1 MLKAKFTHIYYLAV
15 QNRICMLRKC
25 IFTLAVLASTSIVFT
40 GCSRNG
46 TSSKN
51 SSSATGWKI
60 GEEGGFDYKGKDY
73 KDQIQGPNLILIHG
87 GTFTKGRVQD
97 DVMKDWNNA
106 PARMQVRSFYMDET
120 EVTNK
125 MYIEY
130 LDWLQRVF
138 TDKNGYNPIY
148 NSALPDTL
156 VWRNQLGYYDDM
168 VNNYLR
174 HPAFRTHPVVGVS
187 WQQANNFAKWRTN
200 RVNELILE
208 QKGWI
213 AKGARISDDI
223 KGVTN
228 FDTETYLKRPDKVY
242 NGEYS
247 KKNVSDV
254 EDDTED
260 QIQSFVGNKAIIR
273 ERGEGDVDSI
283 RVTNASVEYGI
294 VLPEYRLPTEAEW
307 EYAALGLAGIRE
319 YNSYQGKK
327 KYPWS
332 GDTSRVTQSRNA
344 GDQLA
349 NFKQGRGDYS
359 GVAGWSNDDAEITAD
374 VYQYPPNDFGLYGMA
389 GNVSEWVAD
398 VFRPLTNNEVSDMN
412 YFRGNIFQTYLNEDG
427 STDNPKASI
436 NDSVSFYEDNPND
449 RKTYNQLPGSM
460 KKRTIDPENYGD
472 DGNLIKT
479 NGLAADNLAYA
490 DGDELY
496 VRDNSKSSDGELNN
510 PMYADAFMELR
521 ADQQNR
527 LTLVSNSTR
536 VIKGASWKDRAYW
549 LDPAQRRY
557 MPEFLAADYIGFR
570 CAMSYLGSTSDDRK
584 PRGLPKN

>member
-1 MLKAKFTHIYYLAV
+1 
-15 QNRICMLRKC
+15 MLRKC
-25 IFTLAVLASTSIVFT
+25 IFTLAVLSSISIVFT

-46 TSSKN
+46 SVKSGQ
-51 SSSATGWKI
+51 SSATGWKI
-60 GEEGGFDYKGKDY
+60 GENGGFDYKGKDY

-87 GTFTKGRVQD
+87 GTYTKGRVQD

-120 EVTNK
+120 EVTNL

-130 LDWLQRVF
+130 LDWLKRVF
-138 TDKNGYNPIY
+138 VDQPEIY
-148 NSALPDTL
+148 FSALPDTL

-187 WQQANNFAKWRTN
+187 WQQASNFAKWRTN
-200 RVNELILE
+200 RVNELVLE
-208 QKGWI
+208 EKGWI
-213 AKGARISDDI
+213 TKGARTSDDI
-223 KGVTN
+223 KGINN
-228 FDTETYLKRPDKVY
+228 FDTETYLKRPDLVY
-242 NGEYS
+242 GGNYTAD
-247 KKNVSDV
+247 NVRAA
-254 EDDTED
+254 ENDTED
-260 QIQSFVGNKAIIR
+260 QTQSFVGRRAQITV
-273 ERGEGDVDSI
+273 RGEGTEEDDVK
-283 RVTNASVEYGI
+283 VTNASVEYGI
-294 VLPEYRLPTEAEW
+294 VLPEYRLPTETEW

-374 VYQYPPNDFGLYGMA
+374 VRQYPPNDFGLYGMA

-412 YFRGNIFQTYLNEDG
+412 YFRGNLFQTYITEDG
-427 STDNPKASI
+427 KASVN
-436 NDSVSFYEDNPND
+436 NDVVNYDDAPNG
-449 RKTYNQLPGSM
+449 RTVYSQLPGSIQ
-460 KKRTIDPENYGD
+460 KENIVPND
-472 DGNLIKT
+472 FDSEFTSEELLNS
-479 NGLAADNLAYA
+479 NGLVANNLAYA
-490 DGDELY
+490 DGDKLFQ
-496 VRDNSKSSDGELNN
+496 RDDEE
-510 PMYADAFMELR
+510 MYTDAFDETR
-521 ADQQNR
+521 KREEKR
-527 LTLVSNSTR
+527 LTLVSNTTR

-549 LDPAQRRY
+549 LDPAQRRH

-570 CAMSYLGSTSDDRK
+570 CAMSYLGSTSSDRK
-584 PRGLPKN
+584 PKGIPKN

>member
-1 MLKAKFTHIYYLAV
+1 
-15 QNRICMLRKC
+15 MLRKC
-25 IFTLAVLASTSIVFT
+25 IFTLAVLSSISIVFT

-46 TSSKN
+46 SVKSGE
-51 SSSATGWKI
+51 SSATGWKI
-60 GEEGGFDYKGKDY
+60 GENGGFDYKGKDY

-106 PARMQVRSFYMDET
+106 PTRMQVRSFYMDET
-120 EVTNK
+120 EVTNL

-130 LDWLQRVF
+130 LDWLKRVF
-138 TDKNGYNPIY
+138 IDQPEIY
-148 NSALPDTL
+148 FSALPDTL

-208 QKGWI
+208 EKGWI
-213 AKGARISDDI
+213 AKGARTSEAI
-223 KGVTN
+223 KGRVN
-228 FDTETYLKRPDKVY
+228 FDTETYLKRPDLVY
-242 NGEYS
+242 GENYTAD
-247 KKNVSDV
+247 NVRAA
-254 EDDTED
+254 ENDTED
-260 QIQSFVGNKAIIR
+260 QTQSFVGRRAQITV
-273 ERGEGDVDSI
+273 RGEGTEEDDVK
-283 RVTNASVEYGI
+283 VTNASVEYGI
-294 VLPEYRLPTEAEW
+294 VLPEYRLPTESEW

-398 VFRPLTNNEVSDMN
+398 VYRPLTNNEVSDMN
-412 YFRGNIFQTYLNEDG
+412 YFRGNLFQTYITEDG
-427 STDNPKASI
+427 KASVNNDVI
-436 NDSVSFYEDNPND
+436 NYDDNPNG
-449 RKTYNQLPGSM
+449 RSVYSQLPGSIQ
-460 KKRTIDPENYGD
+460 KQNIVPNDYDSEFTNEQLLN
-472 DGNLIKT
+472 T

-490 DGDELY
+490 DGDKLFQREKG
-496 VRDNSKSSDGELNN
+496 NPDGEE
-510 PMYADAFMELR
+510 MYTNAFDETR
-521 ADQQNR
+521 IAEEKR
-527 LTLVSNSTR
+527 LTLVSNTTR

-570 CAMSYLGSTSDDRK
+570 CAMSYLGSTSEDRK
-584 PRGLPKN
+584 PRGIPKN

>member
-1 MLKAKFTHIYYLAV
+1 
-15 QNRICMLRKC
+15 MLRKC
-25 IFTLAVLASTSIVFT
+25 IFTLAVLSSISIVFT

-46 TSSKN
+46 SVKSGQ
-51 SSSATGWKI
+51 SSATGWKI
-60 GEEGGFDYKGKDY
+60 GENGGFDYKGKDY

-87 GTFTKGRVQD
+87 GTYTKGRVQD

-120 EVTNK
+120 EVTNL

-130 LDWLQRVF
+130 LDWLKRVF
-138 TDKNGYNPIY
+138 VDQPDIY
-148 NSALPDTL
+148 FSALPDTL

-174 HPAFRTHPVVGVS
+174 HPAFRRHPVVGVS
-187 WQQANNFAKWRTN
+187 WQQASNFAKWRTN

-208 QKGWI
+208 EKGWI
-213 AKGARISDDI
+213 AKGARTSDDI
-223 KGVTN
+223 QGINN
-228 FDTETYLKRPDKVY
+228 FDTETYLKRPDLVY
-242 NGEYS
+242 GGNYTAD
-247 KKNVSDV
+247 NVRAA
-254 EDDTED
+254 ENDTED
-260 QIQSFVGNKAIIR
+260 QTQSFVGRRAQITV
-273 ERGEGDVDSI
+273 RGEGTEEDDVK
-283 RVTNASVEYGI
+283 VTNASVEYGI
-294 VLPEYRLPTEAEW
+294 VLPEYRLPTETEW

-374 VYQYPPNDFGLYGMA
+374 VRQYPPNDFGLYGMA

-412 YFRGNIFQTYLNEDG
+412 YFRGNLFQTYITEDG
-427 STDNPKASI
+427 KASVN
-436 NDSVSFYEDNPND
+436 NDVVNYDDGPNG
-449 RKTYNQLPGSM
+449 RTVYSQLPGSIQ
-460 KKRTIDPENYGD
+460 KENIVPND
-472 DGNLIKT
+472 FDSEFTSEELLNS
-479 NGLAADNLAYA
+479 NGLVANNLAYA
-490 DGDELY
+490 DGDKLFQ
-496 VRDNSKSSDGELNN
+496 RDDEE
-510 PMYADAFMELR
+510 MYTDAFDETR
-521 ADQQNR
+521 KREEKR
-527 LTLVSNSTR
+527 LTLVSNTTR

-570 CAMSYLGSTSDDRK
+570 CAMSYLGSTSSDRK
-584 PRGLPKN
+584 PKGVPKN

>member
-1 MLKAKFTHIYYLAV
+1 
-15 QNRICMLRKC
+15 MLRKC
-25 IFTLAVLASTSIVFT
+25 IFTLAVLASISIVFT

-46 TSSKN
+46 SVKSGE
-51 SSSATGWKI
+51 SSATGWKI
-60 GEEGGFDYKGKDY
+60 GENGGFDYKGKDY

-106 PARMQVRSFYMDET
+106 PTRMQVRSFYMDET
-120 EVTNK
+120 EVTNL

-130 LDWLQRVF
+130 LDWLKRVF
-138 TDKNGYNPIY
+138 IDQPEIY
-148 NSALPDTL
+148 FSALPDTL

-208 QKGWI
+208 EKGWI
-213 AKGARISDDI
+213 AKGARTSEAI
-223 KGVTN
+223 KGRVN
-228 FDTETYLKRPDKVY
+228 FDTETYLKRPDLVY
-242 NGEYS
+242 GENYTAD
-247 KKNVSDV
+247 NVRAA
-254 EDDTED
+254 ENDTED
-260 QIQSFVGNKAIIR
+260 QTQSFVGRRAQITV
-273 ERGEGDVDSI
+273 RGEGTEEDDVK
-283 RVTNASVEYGI
+283 VTNASVEYGI
-294 VLPEYRLPTEAEW
+294 VLPEYRLPTESEW

-398 VFRPLTNNEVSDMN
+398 VYRPLTNNEVSDMN
-412 YFRGNIFQTYLNEDG
+412 YFRGNLFQTYITEDG
-427 STDNPKASI
+427 KASVNNDVI
-436 NDSVSFYEDNPND
+436 NYDENPNG
-449 RKTYNQLPGSM
+449 RSVYSQLPGSIQ
-460 KKRTIDPENYGD
+460 KQNIVPNDFDSEFTNEQLLN
-472 DGNLIKT
+472 T

-490 DGDELY
+490 DGDKLFQREKG
-496 VRDNSKSSDGELNN
+496 NPDGEE
-510 PMYADAFMELR
+510 MYTNAFDETR
-521 ADQQNR
+521 IAEEKR
-527 LTLVSNSTR
+527 LTLVSNTTR

-570 CAMSYLGSTSDDRK
+570 CAMSYLGSTSEDRK
-584 PRGLPKN
+584 PRGIPKN

>member
-1 MLKAKFTHIYYLAV
+1 
-15 QNRICMLRKC
+15 MLRKC
-25 IFTLAVLASTSIVFT
+25 IFTLALLASISIVFT

-46 TSSKN
+46 SVKSGE
-51 SSSATGWKI
+51 SSATGWKI
-60 GEEGGFDYKGKDY
+60 GENGGFDYKGKDY

-106 PARMQVRSFYMDET
+106 PTRMQVRSFYMDET
-120 EVTNK
+120 EVTNL

-130 LDWLQRVF
+130 LDWLKRVF
-138 TDKNGYNPIY
+138 IDQPEIY
-148 NSALPDTL
+148 FSALPDTL

-208 QKGWI
+208 EKGWI
-213 AKGARISDDI
+213 AKGARTSEAI
-223 KGVTN
+223 KGRVN
-228 FDTETYLKRPDKVY
+228 FDTETYLKRPDLVY
-242 NGEYS
+242 GENYTAD
-247 KKNVSDV
+247 NVRAA
-254 EDDTED
+254 ENDTED
-260 QIQSFVGNKAIIR
+260 QTQSFVGRRAQITV
-273 ERGEGDVDSI
+273 RGEGTEEDDVK
-283 RVTNASVEYGI
+283 VTNASVEYGI
-294 VLPEYRLPTEAEW
+294 VLPEYRLPTESEW

-398 VFRPLTNNEVSDMN
+398 VYRPLTNNEVSDMN
-412 YFRGNIFQTYLNEDG
+412 YFRGNLFQTYITEDG
-427 STDNPKASI
+427 KASVNNDVI
-436 NDSVSFYEDNPND
+436 NYDDNPNG
-449 RKTYNQLPGSM
+449 RSVYRQLPGSIQ
-460 KKRTIDPENYGD
+460 KQNIVPNDFDSEFTNEQLLN
-472 DGNLIKT
+472 T

-490 DGDELY
+490 DGDKLFQREKG
-496 VRDNSKSSDGELNN
+496 NPDGEE
-510 PMYADAFMELR
+510 MYTNAFDETR
-521 ADQQNR
+521 IAEEKR
-527 LTLVSNSTR
+527 LTLVSNTTR

-570 CAMSYLGSTSDDRK
+570 CAMSYLGSTSEDRK
-584 PRGLPKN
+584 PRGIPKN

>member
-1 MLKAKFTHIYYLAV
+1 MSVLKAKFTHIYYLAV

-25 IFTLAVLASTSIVFT
+25 IFTLAVLSSVSIVFT

-46 TSSKN
+46 SVN
-51 SSSATGWKI
+51 SGQSSATGWKI
-60 GEEGGFDYKGKDY
+60 GENGGFDYKGKDY

-87 GTFTKGRVQD
+87 GTYTKGRVQD

-106 PARMQVRSFYMDET
+106 PTRMQVRSFYMDET
-120 EVTNK
+120 EVTNL

-130 LDWLQRVF
+130 LDWLKRVF
-138 TDKNGYNPIY
+138 VDQPQIY
-148 NSALPDTL
+148 LSALPDTL

-187 WQQANNFAKWRTN
+187 WQQASNFAKWRTN

-208 QKGWI
+208 EKGWI
-213 AKGARISDDI
+213 AKGARTSDDI
-223 KGVTN
+223 RGITN
-228 FDTETYLKRPDKVY
+228 FDTETYLKRPDLVY
-242 NGEYS
+242 SGNYTAD
-247 KKNVSDV
+247 NVRAA
-254 EDDTED
+254 ENDTED
-260 QIQSFVGNKAIIR
+260 QTQSFVGRRAQITV
-273 ERGEGDVDSI
+273 RGEGTEEDDVK
-283 RVTNASVEYGI
+283 VTNASVEYGI
-294 VLPEYRLPTEAEW
+294 VLPEYRLPTESEW

-374 VYQYPPNDFGLYGMA
+374 VRQYPPNDFGLYGMA

-412 YFRGNIFQTYLNEDG
+412 YFRGNLFKTYITEDG
-427 STDNPKASI
+427 KASLN
-436 NDSVSFYEDNPND
+436 NDVVNYDDNPNG
-449 RKTYNQLPGSM
+449 RSVYSQLPGSIQ
-460 KKRTIDPENYGD
+460 KENIVPNDYD
-472 DGNLIKT
+472 SEFTTQELLNS
-479 NGLAADNLAYA
+479 NGLVANNLAYA
-490 DGDELY
+490 DGDKLFQRNDE
-496 VRDNSKSSDGELNN
+496 E
-510 PMYADAFMELR
+510 MYTDAFDETR
-521 ADQQNR
+521 KREEKR
-527 LTLVSNSTR
+527 LTLVSNTTR

-557 MPEFLAADYIGFR
+557 LPEFLAADYIGFR
-570 CAMSYLGSTSDDRK
+570 CAMSYLGSTSKDRK
-584 PRGLPKN
+584 PRGIPKN

>member
-1 MLKAKFTHIYYLAV
+1 
-15 QNRICMLRKC
+15 MLRKC
-25 IFTLAVLASTSIVFT
+25 IFTLAVLASITIVFT

-46 TSSKN
+46 SVKSGE
-51 SSSATGWKI
+51 SSATGWKI
-60 GEEGGFDYKGKDY
+60 GENGGFDYKGKDY

-106 PARMQVRSFYMDET
+106 PTRMQVRSFYMDET
-120 EVTNK
+120 EVTNL

-130 LDWLQRVF
+130 LDWLKRVF
-138 TDKNGYNPIY
+138 IDQPEIY
-148 NSALPDTL
+148 FSALPDTL

-208 QKGWI
+208 EKGWI
-213 AKGARISDDI
+213 AKGARTSEAI
-223 KGVTN
+223 KGRVN
-228 FDTETYLKRPDKVY
+228 FDTETYLKRPDLVY
-242 NGEYS
+242 GENYTAD
-247 KKNVSDV
+247 NVRAA
-254 EDDTED
+254 ENDTED
-260 QIQSFVGNKAIIR
+260 QTQSFVGRRAQITV
-273 ERGEGDVDSI
+273 RGEGTEEDDVK
-283 RVTNASVEYGI
+283 VTNASVEYGI
-294 VLPEYRLPTEAEW
+294 VLPEYRLPTESEW

-398 VFRPLTNNEVSDMN
+398 VYRPLTNNEVSDMN
-412 YFRGNIFQTYLNEDG
+412 YFRGNLFQTYITEDG
-427 STDNPKASI
+427 KASVNNDVI
-436 NDSVSFYEDNPND
+436 NYDDNPNG
-449 RKTYNQLPGSM
+449 RSVYSQLPGSIQ
-460 KKRTIDPENYGD
+460 KQNIVPNDFDSEFTNEQLLN
-472 DGNLIKT
+472 T

-490 DGDELY
+490 DGDKLFQREKG
-496 VRDNSKSSDGELNN
+496 NPDGEE
-510 PMYADAFMELR
+510 MYTNAFDETR
-521 ADQQNR
+521 IAEEKR
-527 LTLVSNSTR
+527 LTLVSNTTR

-570 CAMSYLGSTSDDRK
+570 CAMSYLGSTSEDRK
-584 PRGLPKN
+584 PRGIPKN

>member
-1 MLKAKFTHIYYLAV
+1 MYNSFKQYKLYVMRVKFTHIYYLAV
-15 QNRICMLRKC
+15 QIRICMLRKC
-25 IFTLAVLASTSIVFT
+25 IFTLSVLASISFILT

-46 TSSKN
+46 SVKSGE
-51 SSSATGWKI
+51 SSATGWKI
-60 GEEGGFDYKGKDY
+60 GEKGGFDYKGKDY

-87 GTFTKGRVQD
+87 GTYTKGRVQD

-106 PARMQVRSFYMDET
+106 PTRMQVRSFYMDET
-120 EVTNK
+120 EVTNL

-130 LDWLQRVF
+130 LEWLKRVF
-138 TDKNGYNPIY
+138 VDQPEIY
-148 NSALPDTL
+148 LSALPDTL

-187 WQQANNFAKWRTN
+187 WQQASNFAKWRTN

-208 QKGWI
+208 EKGWI
-213 AKGARISDDI
+213 AKGARTSDDI
-223 KGVTN
+223 QGITN
-228 FDTETYLKRPDKVY
+228 FDTETYLKRPDLVY
-242 NGEYS
+242 GGNYTAE
-247 KKNVSDV
+247 NVKSA
-254 EDDTED
+254 ENDTED
-260 QIQSFVGNKAIIR
+260 QTQSFVGRRAQITI
-273 ERGEGDVDSI
+273 RGEGTEEDDVK
-283 RVTNASVEYGI
+283 VTNASVEYGI
-294 VLPEYRLPTEAEW
+294 VLPEYRLPTESEW

-349 NFKQGRGDYS
+349 NFKQGRGDFS

-398 VFRPLTNNEVSDMN
+398 VYRPLTNNEVSDMN
-412 YFRGNIFQTYLNEDG
+412 YFRGNLFQTYITEDG
-427 STDNPKASI
+427 KASVNNDVI
-436 NDSVSFYEDNPND
+436 NNDNNPNG
-449 RKTYNQLPGSM
+449 RIVYSQLPGSIQ
-460 KKRTIDPENYGD
+460 KEDIVPNDFDSEFTSQELLNS
-472 DGNLIKT
+472 
-479 NGLAADNLAYA
+479 NGLVANNLAYA
-490 DGDELY
+490 DGDKLFQ
-496 VRDNSKSSDGELNN
+496 RDDEE
-510 PMYADAFMELR
+510 MYTDAFDETR
-521 ADQQNR
+521 KREEKR
-527 LTLVSNSTR
+527 LTLVSNTTR

-570 CAMSYLGSTSDDRK
+570 CAMSYLGSTSEDRK
-584 PRGLPKN
+584 PRGIPKN

>member
-1 MLKAKFTHIYYLAV
+1 
-15 QNRICMLRKC
+15 MLRKC
-25 IFTLAVLASTSIVFT
+25 IFTLAVLASITIVFT

-46 TSSKN
+46 SVKSGE
-51 SSSATGWKI
+51 SSATGWKI
-60 GEEGGFDYKGKDY
+60 GENGGFDYKGKDF

-106 PARMQVRSFYMDET
+106 PTRMQVRSFYMDET
-120 EVTNK
+120 EVTNL

-130 LDWLQRVF
+130 LDWLKRVF
-138 TDKNGYNPIY
+138 IDQPEIY
-148 NSALPDTL
+148 FSALPDTL

-208 QKGWI
+208 EKGWI
-213 AKGARISDDI
+213 AKGARTSEAI
-223 KGVTN
+223 KGRVN
-228 FDTETYLKRPDKVY
+228 FDTETYLKRPDLVY
-242 NGEYS
+242 GENYTAD
-247 KKNVSDV
+247 NVRAA
-254 EDDTED
+254 ENDTED
-260 QIQSFVGNKAIIR
+260 QTQSFVGRRAQITV
-273 ERGEGDVDSI
+273 RGEGTEEDDVK
-283 RVTNASVEYGI
+283 VTNASVEYGI
-294 VLPEYRLPTEAEW
+294 VLPEYRLPTESEW

-398 VFRPLTNNEVSDMN
+398 VYRPLTNNEVSDMN
-412 YFRGNIFQTYLNEDG
+412 YFRGNLFQTYITEDG
-427 STDNPKASI
+427 KASVNNDVI
-436 NDSVSFYEDNPND
+436 NYDDNPNG
-449 RKTYNQLPGSM
+449 RSVYSQLPGSIQ
-460 KKRTIDPENYGD
+460 KQNIVPNDFDSEFTNEQLLN
-472 DGNLIKT
+472 T

-490 DGDELY
+490 DGDKLFQREKG
-496 VRDNSKSSDGELNN
+496 NPDGEE
-510 PMYADAFMELR
+510 MYTNAFDETR
-521 ADQQNR
+521 IAEEKR
-527 LTLVSNSTR
+527 LTLVSNTTR

-570 CAMSYLGSTSDDRK
+570 CAMSYLGSTSEDRK
-584 PRGLPKN
+584 PRGIPKN

>member
-1 MLKAKFTHIYYLAV
+1 LKDKFTHIYYLAV

-25 IFTLAVLASTSIVFT
+25 IFTLVVLSASSLVFT
-40 GCSRNG
+40 GCSSNG
-46 TSSKN
+46 SVKSGE
-51 SSSATGWKI
+51 SSATGWKI
-60 GEEGGFDYKGKDY
+60 GENGGFDYKGKDY

-87 GTFTKGRVQD
+87 GTYTKGRVQD

-120 EVTNK
+120 EVTNL

-130 LDWLQRVF
+130 LEWLKRVF
-138 TDKNGYNPIY
+138 EEQPEIY
-148 NSALPDTL
+148 FSALPDTL

-174 HPAFRTHPVVGVS
+174 HPAFRTHPVVGVN

-208 QKGWI
+208 EKGWI
-213 AKGARISDDI
+213 AKGARTSDDI
-223 KGVTN
+223 QGVTN
-228 FDTETYLKRPDKVY
+228 FDTETYLKRPDLVY
-242 NGEYS
+242 GGNYTAE
-247 KKNVSDV
+247 NVKAA
-254 EDDTED
+254 ENDTED
-260 QIQSFVGNKAIIR
+260 QTQSFVGRRAQITV
-273 ERGEGDVDSI
+273 RGEGTEEDDVK
-283 RVTNASVEYGI
+283 VTNASVEYGI
-294 VLPEYRLPTEAEW
+294 VLPEYRLPTESEW

-374 VYQYPPNDFGLYGMA
+374 VRQYPPNDFGLYGMA

-398 VFRPLTNNEVSDMN
+398 VYRPLTNNEVSDMN
-412 YFRGNIFQTYLNEDG
+412 YFRGNLYQTYITEDG
-427 STDNPKASI
+427 KAS
-436 NDSVSFYEDNPND
+436 VSNEASLDPNPNG
-449 RKTYNQLPGSM
+449 RSVYRELPGSI
-460 KKRTIDPENYGD
+460 KKENIVPND
-472 DGNLIKT
+472 FDSEFTNEQLLNS

-490 DGDELY
+490 DGDKLFQREKG
-496 VRDNSKSSDGELNN
+496 NPDGEE
-510 PMYADAFMELR
+510 MYTNAFDETRILEEK
-521 ADQQNR
+521 R
-527 LTLVSNSTR
+527 LTLVSNTTR

-570 CAMSYLGSTSDDRK
+570 CAMSYLGSTSEDRK
-584 PRGLPKN
+584 PRGIPKN

>member
-1 MLKAKFTHIYYLAV
+1 MKAKFTHIYYLAV
-15 QNRICMLRKC
+15 QYRFFMFRNCLFK
-25 IFTLAVLASTSIVFT
+25 LAVLSSISIVFT
-40 GCSRNG
+40 GFSRNG
-46 TSSKN
+46 AVKSGQ
-51 SSSATGWKI
+51 SSATGWKI
-60 GEEGGFDYKGKDY
+60 GENGGFDYKGKDY

-87 GTFTKGRVQD
+87 GTYTKGRVQD

-120 EVTNK
+120 EVTNL

-130 LDWLQRVF
+130 LDWLKRVF
-138 TDKNGYNPIY
+138 VDQPEIY
-148 NSALPDTL
+148 LSALPDTL

-187 WQQANNFAKWRTN
+187 WQQASNFAKWRTN

-208 QKGWI
+208 EKGWI
-213 AKGARISDDI
+213 AKGARTSDDI
-223 KGVTN
+223 QGINN
-228 FDTETYLKRPDKVY
+228 FDTETYLKRPDLVY
-242 NGEYS
+242 GGNYTAD
-247 KKNVSDV
+247 NVRAA
-254 EDDTED
+254 ENDTED
-260 QIQSFVGNKAIIR
+260 QTQSFVGRRAQITV
-273 ERGEGDVDSI
+273 RGEGTEEDDVK
-283 RVTNASVEYGI
+283 VTNASVEYGI
-294 VLPEYRLPTEAEW
+294 VLPEYRLPTESEW

-374 VYQYPPNDFGLYGMA
+374 VRQYPPNDFGLYGMA

-412 YFRGNIFQTYLNEDG
+412 YFRGNLFQTYITEDG
-427 STDNPKASI
+427 QASVN
-436 NDSVSFYEDNPND
+436 NDVVNYDDNPNG
-449 RKTYNQLPGSM
+449 RTVYNQLPGSIQ
-460 KKRTIDPENYGD
+460 KENIVPND
-472 DGNLIKT
+472 FDSEFTSEELLNS
-479 NGLAADNLAYA
+479 NGLVANNLAYA
-490 DGDELY
+490 DGDKLFQ
-496 VRDNSKSSDGELNN
+496 RDDEE
-510 PMYADAFMELR
+510 MYTDAFDETR
-521 ADQQNR
+521 KREEKR
-527 LTLVSNSTR
+527 LTLVSNTTR

-570 CAMSYLGSTSDDRK
+570 CAMSYLGSTSSDRK
-584 PRGLPKN
+584 PKGIPKN

>member
-1 MLKAKFTHIYYLAV
+1 
-15 QNRICMLRKC
+15 MLRKC
-25 IFTLAVLASTSIVFT
+25 IFTLAVLASISIVFT

-46 TSSKN
+46 SVKSGE
-51 SSSATGWKI
+51 SSATGWKI
-60 GEEGGFDYKGKDY
+60 GENGGFDYKGKDY

-106 PARMQVRSFYMDET
+106 PTRMQVRSFYMDET
-120 EVTNK
+120 EVTNL

-130 LDWLQRVF
+130 LDWLKRVF
-138 TDKNGYNPIY
+138 IDQPEIY
-148 NSALPDTL
+148 FSALPDTL

-208 QKGWI
+208 EKGWI
-213 AKGARISDDI
+213 ANGARTSEAI
-223 KGVTN
+223 KGRVN
-228 FDTETYLKRPDKVY
+228 FDTETYLKRPDLVY
-242 NGEYS
+242 GENYTAD
-247 KKNVSDV
+247 NVRAT
-254 EDDTED
+254 ENDTED
-260 QIQSFVGNKAIIR
+260 QTQSFVGRRAQITV
-273 ERGEGDVDSI
+273 RGEGTEEDDVK
-283 RVTNASVEYGI
+283 VTNASVEYGI
-294 VLPEYRLPTEAEW
+294 VLPEYRLPTESEW

-398 VFRPLTNNEVSDMN
+398 VYRPLTNNEVSDMN
-412 YFRGNIFQTYLNEDG
+412 YFRGNLFQTYITEDG
-427 STDNPKASI
+427 KASVNNDVI
-436 NDSVSFYEDNPND
+436 NYDDNPNG
-449 RKTYNQLPGSM
+449 RSVYSQLPGSIQ
-460 KKRTIDPENYGD
+460 KQNIVPNDFDSEFTNEQLLN
-472 DGNLIKT
+472 T

-490 DGDELY
+490 DGDKLFQREKG
-496 VRDNSKSSDGELNN
+496 NPDGEE
-510 PMYADAFMELR
+510 MYTNAFDETR
-521 ADQQNR
+521 IAEEKR
-527 LTLVSNSTR
+527 LTLVSNTTR

-570 CAMSYLGSTSDDRK
+570 CAMSYLGSTSEDRK
-584 PRGLPKN
+584 PRGIPKN

>member
-1 MLKAKFTHIYYLAV
+1 
-15 QNRICMLRKC
+15 MLRKC
-25 IFTLAVLASTSIVFT
+25 IFTLSVLALFSFILT
-40 GCSRNG
+40 GCSRSG
-46 TSSKN
+46 SVKSGE
-51 SSSATGWKI
+51 SSATGWKI
-60 GEEGGFDYKGKDY
+60 GEKGGFDYKGKDY
-73 KDQIQGPNLILIHG
+73 KDQIQGPNLILVHG
-87 GTFTKGRVQD
+87 GTYTKGRVQD

-106 PARMQVRSFYMDET
+106 PTRMQVRSFYMDET
-120 EVTNK
+120 EVTNL

-130 LDWLQRVF
+130 LDWLKRVF
-138 TDKNGYNPIY
+138 VDQPEIY
-148 NSALPDTL
+148 LSALPDTL

-208 QKGWI
+208 EKGWI
-213 AKGARISDDI
+213 AKGARTSDDI
-223 KGVTN
+223 EGITN
-228 FDTETYLKRPDKVY
+228 FDTETYLKRPDLVY
-242 NGEYS
+242 GGNYTAE
-247 KKNVSDV
+247 NVRST
-254 EDDTED
+254 ENDTED
-260 QIQSFVGNKAIIR
+260 QTQSFVGRRAQITI
-273 ERGEGDVDSI
+273 RGEGTEEDDVK
-283 RVTNASVEYGI
+283 VTNASVEYGI
-294 VLPEYRLPTEAEW
+294 VLPEYRLPTESEW

-349 NFKQGRGDYS
+349 NFKQGRGDFS

-398 VFRPLTNNEVSDMN
+398 VYRPLTNNEVSDMN
-412 YFRGNIFQTYLNEDG
+412 YFRGNLFQTYITEDG
-427 STDNPKASI
+427 KASVN
-436 NDSVSFYEDNPND
+436 NDVVNIDDNPNG
-449 RKTYNQLPGSM
+449 RIVYSQLPGSIQ
-460 KKRTIDPENYGD
+460 KENIVPND
-472 DGNLIKT
+472 FDSEFTSQDLLNS
-479 NGLAADNLAYA
+479 NGLVANNLAYA
-490 DGDELY
+490 DGDKLFQ
-496 VRDNSKSSDGELNN
+496 RDDEE
-510 PMYADAFMELR
+510 MYTDAFDETR
-521 ADQQNR
+521 KREEKR
-527 LTLVSNSTR
+527 LTLVSNTTR

-570 CAMSYLGSTSDDRK
+570 CAMSYLGSTSEDRK
-584 PRGLPKN
+584 PRGIPKN

>member
-1 MLKAKFTHIYYLAV
+1 
-15 QNRICMLRKC
+15 MLRKC
-25 IFTLAVLASTSIVFT
+25 IFTLAVLASISIVFT

-46 TSSKN
+46 SVKSGE
-51 SSSATGWKI
+51 SSATGWKI
-60 GEEGGFDYKGKDY
+60 GENGGFDYKGKDY

-106 PARMQVRSFYMDET
+106 PTRMQVRSFYMDET
-120 EVTNK
+120 EVTNL

-130 LDWLQRVF
+130 LDWLKRVF
-138 TDKNGYNPIY
+138 IDQPEIY
-148 NSALPDTL
+148 FSALPDTL

-208 QKGWI
+208 EKGWI
-213 AKGARISDDI
+213 AKGARTSEAI
-223 KGVTN
+223 KGRVN
-228 FDTETYLKRPDKVY
+228 FDTETYLKRPDLVY
-242 NGEYS
+242 GENYTAD
-247 KKNVSDV
+247 NVRAT
-254 EDDTED
+254 ENDTED
-260 QIQSFVGNKAIIR
+260 QTQSFVGRRAQITV
-273 ERGEGDVDSI
+273 RGEGTEEDDVK
-283 RVTNASVEYGI
+283 VTNASVEYGI
-294 VLPEYRLPTEAEW
+294 VLPEYRLPTESEW

-398 VFRPLTNNEVSDMN
+398 VYRPLTNNEVSDMN
-412 YFRGNIFQTYLNEDG
+412 YFRGNLFQTYITEDG
-427 STDNPKASI
+427 KASVNNDVI
-436 NDSVSFYEDNPND
+436 NYDDNPNG
-449 RKTYNQLPGSM
+449 RIVYSQLPGSIQ
-460 KKRTIDPENYGD
+460 KQNIVPNDFDSEFTNEQLLN
-472 DGNLIKT
+472 T
-479 NGLAADNLAYA
+479 NGLAANNLAYA
-490 DGDELY
+490 DGDKLFQREKG
-496 VRDNSKSSDGELNN
+496 NPDGEE
-510 PMYADAFMELR
+510 MYTNAFDETR
-521 ADQQNR
+521 IAEEKR
-527 LTLVSNSTR
+527 LTLVSNTTR

-570 CAMSYLGSTSDDRK
+570 CAMSYLGSTSEDRK
-584 PRGLPKN
+584 PRGIPKN

>member
-1 MLKAKFTHIYYLAV
+1 
-15 QNRICMLRKC
+15 MLRKC
-25 IFTLAVLASTSIVFT
+25 IFTLVVLSASSLVFT
-40 GCSRNG
+40 GCSSNG
-46 TSSKN
+46 SVKSGE
-51 SSSATGWKI
+51 SSATGWKI
-60 GEEGGFDYKGKDY
+60 GENGGFDYKGKDY

-87 GTFTKGRVQD
+87 GTYTKGRVQD

-120 EVTNK
+120 EVTNL

-130 LDWLQRVF
+130 LEWLKRVF
-138 TDKNGYNPIY
+138 EEQPEIY
-148 NSALPDTL
+148 LSALPDTL

-174 HPAFRTHPVVGVS
+174 HPAFRTHPVVGVN

-208 QKGWI
+208 EKGWI
-213 AKGARISDDI
+213 AKGARTSDDI

-228 FDTETYLKRPDKVY
+228 FDTETYLKRPDLVY
-242 NGEYS
+242 GGNYTAD
-247 KKNVSDV
+247 NVKAA
-254 EDDTED
+254 ENDTED
-260 QIQSFVGNKAIIR
+260 QTQSFVGRRAQITV
-273 ERGEGDVDSI
+273 RGEGTEEDDVK
-283 RVTNASVEYGI
+283 VTNASVEYGI
-294 VLPEYRLPTEAEW
+294 VLPEYRLPTESEW

-374 VYQYPPNDFGLYGMA
+374 VRQYPPNDFGLYGMA

-398 VFRPLTNNEVSDMN
+398 VYRPLTNNEVSDMN
-412 YFRGNIFQTYLNEDG
+412 YFRGNLYQTYITEDG
-427 STDNPKASI
+427 KAS
-436 NDSVSFYEDNPND
+436 VSNEASLDPNPNG
-449 RKTYNQLPGSM
+449 RSVYRELPGSI
-460 KKRTIDPENYGD
+460 KKENIVPND
-472 DGNLIKT
+472 FDSEFTNEQLLNT

-490 DGDELY
+490 DGDKLY
-496 VRDNSKSSDGELNN
+496 QREKGNPDGEE
-510 PMYADAFMELR
+510 MYTNAFDETRILEEK
-521 ADQQNR
+521 R
-527 LTLVSNSTR
+527 LTLVSNTTR

-570 CAMSYLGSTSDDRK
+570 CAMSYLGSTSEDRK
-584 PRGLPKN
+584 PRGIPKN

>member
-1 MLKAKFTHIYYLAV
+1 M
-15 QNRICMLRKC
+15 MGKC
-25 IFTLAVLASTSIVFT
+25 IFTLALLASISIVFT

-46 TSSKN
+46 SVKSGE
-51 SSSATGWKI
+51 SSATGWKI
-60 GEEGGFDYKGKDY
+60 GENGGFDYKGKDY

-106 PARMQVRSFYMDET
+106 PTRMQVRSFYMDET
-120 EVTNK
+120 EVTNL

-130 LDWLQRVF
+130 LDWLKRVF
-138 TDKNGYNPIY
+138 IDQPEIY
-148 NSALPDTL
+148 FSALPDTL

-208 QKGWI
+208 EKGWI
-213 AKGARISDDI
+213 AKGARTSEAI
-223 KGVTN
+223 KGRVN
-228 FDTETYLKRPDKVY
+228 FDTETYLKRPDLVY
-242 NGEYS
+242 GENYTAD
-247 KKNVSDV
+247 NVRAT
-254 EDDTED
+254 ENDTED
-260 QIQSFVGNKAIIR
+260 QTQSFVGRRAQITV
-273 ERGEGDVDSI
+273 RGEGTEEDDVK
-283 RVTNASVEYGI
+283 VTNASVEYGI
-294 VLPEYRLPTEAEW
+294 VLPEYRLPTESEW

-398 VFRPLTNNEVSDMN
+398 VYRPLTNNEVSDMN
-412 YFRGNIFQTYLNEDG
+412 YFRGNLFQTYITEDG
-427 STDNPKASI
+427 KASVNNDVI
-436 NDSVSFYEDNPND
+436 NYDDNPNG
-449 RKTYNQLPGSM
+449 RSVYSQLPGSIQ
-460 KKRTIDPENYGD
+460 KQNIVPNDFDSEFTNEQLLN
-472 DGNLIKT
+472 T

-490 DGDELY
+490 DGDKLFQREKG
-496 VRDNSKSSDGELNN
+496 NPDGEE
-510 PMYADAFMELR
+510 MYTNAFDETR
-521 ADQQNR
+521 IAEEKR
-527 LTLVSNSTR
+527 LTLVSNTTR

-570 CAMSYLGSTSDDRK
+570 CAMSYLGSTSEDRK
-584 PRGLPKN
+584 PRGIPKN

>member
-1 MLKAKFTHIYYLAV
+1 
-15 QNRICMLRKC
+15 MLRKC
-25 IFTLAVLASTSIVFT
+25 IFTLTVLASITIVFT

-46 TSSKN
+46 SVKSGE
-51 SSSATGWKI
+51 SSATGWKI
-60 GEEGGFDYKGKDY
+60 GENGGFDYKGKDY

-106 PARMQVRSFYMDET
+106 PSRMQVRSFYMDET
-120 EVTNK
+120 EVTNL

-130 LDWLQRVF
+130 LDWLKRVF
-138 TDKNGYNPIY
+138 VQEDGTNPIY
-148 NSALPDTL
+148 ISALPDTL

-208 QKGWI
+208 EKGWI
-213 AKGARISDDI
+213 AKGARTSDAI
-223 KGVTN
+223 KGRVN
-228 FDTETYLKRPDKVY
+228 FDTETYLKRPDLVY
-242 NGEYS
+242 GENYTAD
-247 KKNVSDV
+247 NVRAA
-254 EDDTED
+254 ENDTED
-260 QIQSFVGNKAIIR
+260 QTQSFVGRRAQITV
-273 ERGEGDVDSI
+273 RGEGTEEDDVK
-283 RVTNASVEYGI
+283 VTNASVEYGI
-294 VLPEYRLPTEAEW
+294 VLPEYRLPTESEW

-398 VFRPLTNNEVSDMN
+398 VYRPLTNNEVSDMN
-412 YFRGNIFQTYLNEDG
+412 YFRGNLFQTYITEDG
-427 STDNPKASI
+427 KASVNNDVI
-436 NDSVSFYEDNPND
+436 NYDDNPNG
-449 RKTYNQLPGSM
+449 RSVYSQLPGSIQ
-460 KKRTIDPENYGD
+460 KQNIVPNDFDSEFTNEQ
-472 DGNLIKT
+472 LLST

-490 DGDELY
+490 DGDKLFQREKG
-496 VRDNSKSSDGELNN
+496 NPDGEE
-510 PMYADAFMELR
+510 MYTNAFDETR
-521 ADQQNR
+521 IAEEKR
-527 LTLVSNSTR
+527 LTLVSNTTR

-570 CAMSYLGSTSDDRK
+570 CAMSYLGSTSEDRK
-584 PRGLPKN
+584 PRGIPKN

>member
-1 MLKAKFTHIYYLAV
+1 
-15 QNRICMLRKC
+15 MLRKC
-25 IFTLAVLASTSIVFT
+25 IFTLAVLASISIVFT

-46 TSSKN
+46 SVKSGE
-51 SSSATGWKI
+51 SSATGWNI
-60 GEEGGFDYKGKDY
+60 GENGGFDYKGKDY

-106 PARMQVRSFYMDET
+106 PTRMQVRSFYMDET
-120 EVTNK
+120 EVTNL

-130 LDWLQRVF
+130 LDWLKRVF
-138 TDKNGYNPIY
+138 IDQPEIY
-148 NSALPDTL
+148 FSALPDTL

-208 QKGWI
+208 EKGWI
-213 AKGARISDDI
+213 AKGARTSEAI
-223 KGVTN
+223 KGRVN
-228 FDTETYLKRPDKVY
+228 FDTETYLKRPDLVY
-242 NGEYS
+242 GENYTAD
-247 KKNVSDV
+247 NVRAT
-254 EDDTED
+254 ENDTED
-260 QIQSFVGNKAIIR
+260 QTQSFVGRRAQITV
-273 ERGEGDVDSI
+273 RGEGTEEDDVK
-283 RVTNASVEYGI
+283 VTNASVEYGI
-294 VLPEYRLPTEAEW
+294 VLPEYRLPTESEW

-398 VFRPLTNNEVSDMN
+398 VYRPLTNNEVSDMN
-412 YFRGNIFQTYLNEDG
+412 YFRGNLFQTYITEDG
-427 STDNPKASI
+427 KASVNNDVI
-436 NDSVSFYEDNPND
+436 NYDDNPNG
-449 RKTYNQLPGSM
+449 RSVYSQLPGSIQ
-460 KKRTIDPENYGD
+460 KQNIVPNDFDSEFTNEQLLN
-472 DGNLIKT
+472 T

-490 DGDELY
+490 DGDKLFQREKG
-496 VRDNSKSSDGELNN
+496 NPDGEE
-510 PMYADAFMELR
+510 MYTNAFDETR
-521 ADQQNR
+521 IAEEKR
-527 LTLVSNSTR
+527 LTLVSNTTR

-570 CAMSYLGSTSDDRK
+570 CAMSYLGSTSEDRK
-584 PRGLPKN
+584 PRGIPKN

>member
-1 MLKAKFTHIYYLAV
+1 
-15 QNRICMLRKC
+15 MLRKC
-25 IFTLAVLASTSIVFT
+25 IFTLAVLSSISIVFT

-46 TSSKN
+46 AVKSGQ
-51 SSSATGWKI
+51 SSATGWKI
-60 GEEGGFDYKGKDY
+60 GENGGFDYKGKDY

-87 GTFTKGRVQD
+87 GTYTKGRVQD

-106 PARMQVRSFYMDET
+106 PTRMQVRSFYMDET
-120 EVTNK
+120 EVTNL

-130 LDWLQRVF
+130 LNWLKRVF
-138 TDKNGYNPIY
+138 VDQPEIY
-148 NSALPDTL
+148 LSALPDTL

-187 WQQANNFAKWRTN
+187 WQQASNFAKWRTN

-208 QKGWI
+208 EKGWI
-213 AKGARISDDI
+213 AKGARTSDDI
-223 KGVTN
+223 QGINN
-228 FDTETYLKRPDKVY
+228 FDTETYLKRPDLVY
-242 NGEYS
+242 GGNYTAD
-247 KKNVSDV
+247 NVRAA
-254 EDDTED
+254 ENDTED
-260 QIQSFVGNKAIIR
+260 QTQSFVGRRAQITV
-273 ERGEGDVDSI
+273 RGEGTEEDDVKVI
-283 RVTNASVEYGI
+283 NASVEYGI
-294 VLPEYRLPTEAEW
+294 VLPEYRLPTESEW

-374 VYQYPPNDFGLYGMA
+374 VRQYPPNDFGLYGMA

-412 YFRGNIFQTYLNEDG
+412 YFRGNLFQTYITEDG
-427 STDNPKASI
+427 KASVN
-436 NDSVSFYEDNPND
+436 NDIVNYDDAPNG
-449 RKTYNQLPGSM
+449 RTVYSQLPGSIQ
-460 KKRTIDPENYGD
+460 KENIVPND
-472 DGNLIKT
+472 FDSEFTSEELLNS
-479 NGLAADNLAYA
+479 NGLVANNLAYA
-490 DGDELY
+490 DGDKLY
-496 VRDNSKSSDGELNN
+496 QRDDEE
-510 PMYADAFMELR
+510 MYTDAFDETR
-521 ADQQNR
+521 KREEKR
-527 LTLVSNSTR
+527 LTLVSNTTR

-570 CAMSYLGSTSDDRK
+570 CAMSYLGSTSSDRK
-584 PRGLPKN
+584 PKGIPKN

>member
-1 MLKAKFTHIYYLAV
+1 MSVLKAKFTHIYYLAV

-25 IFTLAVLASTSIVFT
+25 IFTLAVLSSLSIVFT

-46 TSSKN
+46 SVKSGQ
-51 SSSATGWKI
+51 SSATGWKI
-60 GEEGGFDYKGKDY
+60 GENGGFDYKGKDY

-87 GTFTKGRVQD
+87 GTYTKGRVQD

-106 PARMQVRSFYMDET
+106 PSRMQVRSFYMDET
-120 EVTNK
+120 EVTNL

-130 LDWLQRVF
+130 LDWLKRVF
-138 TDKNGYNPIY
+138 VDQPEIY
-148 NSALPDTL
+148 FSALPDTL

-187 WQQANNFAKWRTN
+187 WQQASNFAKWRTN

-213 AKGARISDDI
+213 AKGARTSDDI
-223 KGVTN
+223 QGMTN
-228 FDTETYLKRPDKVY
+228 FDTETYLKRPDLVY
-242 NGEYS
+242 GGNYTAD
-247 KKNVSDV
+247 NVRAAES
-254 EDDTED
+254 DTED
-260 QIQSFVGNKAIIR
+260 QTQSFVGNRAQITV
-273 ERGEGDVDSI
+273 RGEGTEEDDVK
-283 RVTNASVEYGI
+283 VTNASVEYGI
-294 VLPEYRLPTEAEW
+294 VLPEYRLPTESEW

-374 VYQYPPNDFGLYGMA
+374 VRQYPPNDFGLYGMA

-398 VFRPLTNNEVSDMN
+398 VFRPLTNSEVSDMN
-412 YFRGNIFQTYLNEDG
+412 YFRGNLFQTYITEDG
-427 STDNPKASI
+427 KASV
-436 NDSVSFYEDNPND
+436 NNEAVNYDDNPNG
-449 RKTYNQLPGSM
+449 RSVYRQLPGSIQ
-460 KKRTIDPENYGD
+460 KENIVPND
-472 DGNLIKT
+472 FDSEFTSEELLNS
-479 NGLAADNLAYA
+479 NGLVANNLAYA
-490 DGDELY
+490 DGDKLFQ
-496 VRDNSKSSDGELNN
+496 RDDEE
-510 PMYADAFMELR
+510 MYTDAFDETR
-521 ADQQNR
+521 KREEKR
-527 LTLVSNSTR
+527 LTLVSNTTR

-557 MPEFLAADYIGFR
+557 MPEFLGADYIGFR
-570 CAMSYLGSTSDDRK
+570 CAMSYLGSTSEDRK
-584 PRGLPKN
+584 PRGIPKN

>member
-1 MLKAKFTHIYYLAV
+1 
-15 QNRICMLRKC
+15 MLRKC
-25 IFTLAVLASTSIVFT
+25 IFTLTVLASITIVFT

-46 TSSKN
+46 SVKSGE
-51 SSSATGWKI
+51 SSATGWKI
-60 GEEGGFDYKGKDY
+60 GENGGFDYKGKDY

-106 PARMQVRSFYMDET
+106 PTRMQVRSFYMDET
-120 EVTNK
+120 EVTNL

-130 LDWLQRVF
+130 LDWLKRVF
-138 TDKNGYNPIY
+138 VQEDGTNPIY
-148 NSALPDTL
+148 ISALPDTL

-208 QKGWI
+208 EKGWI
-213 AKGARISDDI
+213 AKGARTSDAI
-223 KGVTN
+223 KGRVN
-228 FDTETYLKRPDKVY
+228 FDTETYLKRPDLVY
-242 NGEYS
+242 GENYTAD
-247 KKNVSDV
+247 NVRAA
-254 EDDTED
+254 ENDTED
-260 QIQSFVGNKAIIR
+260 QTQSFVGRRAQITV
-273 ERGEGDVDSI
+273 RGEGTEEDDVK
-283 RVTNASVEYGI
+283 VTNASVEYGI
-294 VLPEYRLPTEAEW
+294 VLPEYRLPTESEW

-398 VFRPLTNNEVSDMN
+398 VYRPLTNNEVSDMN
-412 YFRGNIFQTYLNEDG
+412 YFRGNLFQTYITEDG
-427 STDNPKASI
+427 KASVNNDVI
-436 NDSVSFYEDNPND
+436 NYDDNPNG
-449 RKTYNQLPGSM
+449 RSVYSQLPGSIQ
-460 KKRTIDPENYGD
+460 KQNIVPNDFDSEFTNEQ
-472 DGNLIKT
+472 LLST

-490 DGDELY
+490 DGDKLFQREKG
-496 VRDNSKSSDGELNN
+496 NPDGEE
-510 PMYADAFMELR
+510 MYTNAFDETR
-521 ADQQNR
+521 IAEEKR
-527 LTLVSNSTR
+527 LTLVSNTTR

-570 CAMSYLGSTSDDRK
+570 CAMSYLGSTSEDRK
-584 PRGLPKN
+584 PRGIPKN

>member
-1 MLKAKFTHIYYLAV
+1 MYNSFKQYKLYVMRVKFTHIYYLAV
-15 QNRICMLRKC
+15 QIRICMLRKC
-25 IFTLAVLASTSIVFT
+25 IFTLSVLASISFILT

-46 TSSKN
+46 SVKSGE
-51 SSSATGWKI
+51 SSATGWKI
-60 GEEGGFDYKGKDY
+60 GEKGGFDYKGKDY

-87 GTFTKGRVQD
+87 GTYTKGRVQD

-106 PARMQVRSFYMDET
+106 PTRMQVRSFYMDET
-120 EVTNK
+120 EVTNL

-130 LDWLQRVF
+130 LEWLKRVF
-138 TDKNGYNPIY
+138 VDQPEIY
-148 NSALPDTL
+148 LSALPDTL

-187 WQQANNFAKWRTN
+187 WQQASNFAKWRTN

-208 QKGWI
+208 EKGWI
-213 AKGARISDDI
+213 AKGARTSDDI
-223 KGVTN
+223 QGITN
-228 FDTETYLKRPDKVY
+228 FDTETYLKRPDLVY
-242 NGEYS
+242 GGNYTAE
-247 KKNVSDV
+247 NVRST
-254 EDDTED
+254 ENDTED
-260 QIQSFVGNKAIIR
+260 QTQSFVGRRAQITI
-273 ERGEGDVDSI
+273 RGEGTEEDDI
-283 RVTNASVEYGI
+283 KVTNASVEYGI
-294 VLPEYRLPTEAEW
+294 VLPEYRLPTESEW

-349 NFKQGRGDYS
+349 NFKQGRGDFS

-398 VFRPLTNNEVSDMN
+398 VYRPLTNNEVSDMN
-412 YFRGNIFQTYLNEDG
+412 YFRGNLFQTYITEDG
-427 STDNPKASI
+427 KASVNNDVI
-436 NDSVSFYEDNPND
+436 NNDDNPNG
-449 RKTYNQLPGSM
+449 RIVYSQLPGSIQ
-460 KKRTIDPENYGD
+460 KEDIVPNDFDSEFTSQELLNS
-472 DGNLIKT
+472 
-479 NGLAADNLAYA
+479 NGLVANNLAYA
-490 DGDELY
+490 DGDKLFQ
-496 VRDNSKSSDGELNN
+496 RDEEE
-510 PMYADAFMELR
+510 MYTDAFDETR
-521 ADQQNR
+521 KREEKR
-527 LTLVSNSTR
+527 LTLVSNTTR

-570 CAMSYLGSTSDDRK
+570 CAMSYLGSTSEDRK
-584 PRGLPKN
+584 PRGIPKN

>member
-1 MLKAKFTHIYYLAV
+1 
-15 QNRICMLRKC
+15 MLRKC
-25 IFTLAVLASTSIVFT
+25 IFTLAVLASISIVFT

-46 TSSKN
+46 SVKSGE
-51 SSSATGWKI
+51 SSATGWKI
-60 GEEGGFDYKGKDY
+60 GENGGFDYKGKDY

-87 GTFTKGRVQD
+87 GTFTRGRVQD

-106 PARMQVRSFYMDET
+106 PTRMQVRSFYMDET
-120 EVTNK
+120 EVTNL

-130 LDWLQRVF
+130 LDWLKRVF
-138 TDKNGYNPIY
+138 IDQPEIY
-148 NSALPDTL
+148 FSALPDTL

-208 QKGWI
+208 EKGWI
-213 AKGARISDDI
+213 AKGARTSEAI
-223 KGVTN
+223 KGRVN
-228 FDTETYLKRPDKVY
+228 FDTETYLKRPDLVY
-242 NGEYS
+242 GENYTAD
-247 KKNVSDV
+247 NVRAT
-254 EDDTED
+254 ENDTED
-260 QIQSFVGNKAIIR
+260 QTQSFVGRRAQITV
-273 ERGEGDVDSI
+273 RGEGTEEDDVK
-283 RVTNASVEYGI
+283 VTNASVEYGI
-294 VLPEYRLPTEAEW
+294 VLPEYRLPTESEW

-398 VFRPLTNNEVSDMN
+398 VYRPLTNNEVSDMN
-412 YFRGNIFQTYLNEDG
+412 YFRGNLFQTYITEDG
-427 STDNPKASI
+427 KASVNNDVI
-436 NDSVSFYEDNPND
+436 NYDDNPNG
-449 RKTYNQLPGSM
+449 RSVYRQLPGSIQ
-460 KKRTIDPENYGD
+460 KENIVPND
-472 DGNLIKT
+472 FDSEFTNEQLLNT

-490 DGDELY
+490 DGDKLFQREKG
-496 VRDNSKSSDGELNN
+496 NPDGEE
-510 PMYADAFMELR
+510 MYTNAFDETR
-521 ADQQNR
+521 IAEEKR
-527 LTLVSNSTR
+527 LTLVSNTTR

-570 CAMSYLGSTSDDRK
+570 CAMSYLGSTSEDRK
-584 PRGLPKN
+584 PRGIPKN

>member
-1 MLKAKFTHIYYLAV
+1 
-15 QNRICMLRKC
+15 MLRKC
-25 IFTLAVLASTSIVFT
+25 IFTLVVLSASSLVFT
-40 GCSRNG
+40 GCSSNG
-46 TSSKN
+46 SVKSGE
-51 SSSATGWKI
+51 SSATGWKI
-60 GEEGGFDYKGKDY
+60 GENGGFDYKGKDY

-87 GTFTKGRVQD
+87 GTYTKGRVQD

-120 EVTNK
+120 EVTNL

-130 LDWLQRVF
+130 LEWLKRVF
-138 TDKNGYNPIY
+138 EEQPEIY
-148 NSALPDTL
+148 FSALPDTL

-174 HPAFRTHPVVGVS
+174 HPAFRTHPVVGVN

-208 QKGWI
+208 EKGWI
-213 AKGARISDDI
+213 AKGARTSDDVQ
-223 KGVTN
+223 GVTN
-228 FDTETYLKRPDKVY
+228 FDTETYLKRPDLVY
-242 NGEYS
+242 GGNYTAD
-247 KKNVSDV
+247 NVKAA
-254 EDDTED
+254 ENDTED
-260 QIQSFVGNKAIIR
+260 QTQSFVGRRAQITV
-273 ERGEGDVDSI
+273 RGEGTEEDDVK
-283 RVTNASVEYGI
+283 VTNASVEYGI
-294 VLPEYRLPTEAEW
+294 VLPEYRLPTESEW

-374 VYQYPPNDFGLYGMA
+374 VRQYPPNDFGLYGMA

-398 VFRPLTNNEVSDMN
+398 VYRPLTNNEVSDMN
-412 YFRGNIFQTYLNEDG
+412 YFRGNLYQTYITEDG
-427 STDNPKASI
+427 KAS
-436 NDSVSFYEDNPND
+436 VSNEASLDPNPNG
-449 RKTYNQLPGSM
+449 RSVYRELPGSI
-460 KKRTIDPENYGD
+460 KKENIVPND
-472 DGNLIKT
+472 FDSEFTNEQLLNT

-490 DGDELY
+490 DGDKLFQREKG
-496 VRDNSKSSDGELNN
+496 NPDGEE
-510 PMYADAFMELR
+510 MYTNAFDETRILEEK
-521 ADQQNR
+521 R
-527 LTLVSNSTR
+527 LTLISNTTR

-570 CAMSYLGSTSDDRK
+570 CAMSYLGSTSEDRK
-584 PRGLPKN
+584 PRGIPKN

>member
-1 MLKAKFTHIYYLAV
+1 
-15 QNRICMLRKC
+15 MLRKC
-25 IFTLAVLASTSIVFT
+25 IFTLVVLSASSLVFT
-40 GCSRNG
+40 GCSSNG
-46 TSSKN
+46 SVKSGE
-51 SSSATGWKI
+51 SSATGWKI
-60 GEEGGFDYKGKDY
+60 GENGGFDYKGKDY

-87 GTFTKGRVQD
+87 GTYTKGRVQD

-120 EVTNK
+120 EVTNL

-130 LDWLQRVF
+130 LEWLKRVF
-138 TDKNGYNPIY
+138 EEQPDIY
-148 NSALPDTL
+148 FSALPDTL

-174 HPAFRTHPVVGVS
+174 HPAFRTHPVVGVN

-208 QKGWI
+208 EKGWI
-213 AKGARISDDI
+213 AKGARTSDDI
-223 KGVTN
+223 QGVTN
-228 FDTETYLKRPDKVY
+228 FDTETYLKRPDLVY
-242 NGEYS
+242 GGNYTADKAKAAE
-247 KKNVSDV
+247 N
-254 EDDTED
+254 DTED
-260 QIQSFVGNKAIIR
+260 QTQSFVGRRAQITV
-273 ERGEGDVDSI
+273 RGEGTEEDDVK
-283 RVTNASVEYGI
+283 VTNASVEYGI
-294 VLPEYRLPTEAEW
+294 VLPEYRLPTESEW

-374 VYQYPPNDFGLYGMA
+374 VRQYPPNDFGLYGMA

-398 VFRPLTNNEVSDMN
+398 VYRPLTNNEVSDMN
-412 YFRGNIFQTYLNEDG
+412 YFRGNLYQTYITEDG
-427 STDNPKASI
+427 KASFR
-436 NDSVSFYEDNPND
+436 NEASPDFNPNG
-449 RKTYNQLPGSM
+449 RSVYRELPGSI
-460 KKRTIDPENYGD
+460 KKENIVPND
-472 DGNLIKT
+472 FDSEFTNEQLLNT

-490 DGDELY
+490 DGDKLFQREKG
-496 VRDNSKSSDGELNN
+496 NPDGEE
-510 PMYADAFMELR
+510 MYTNAFDETRILEEK
-521 ADQQNR
+521 R
-527 LTLVSNSTR
+527 LTLVSNTTR

-570 CAMSYLGSTSDDRK
+570 CAMSYLGSTSEDRK
-584 PRGLPKN
+584 PRGIPKN

>member
-1 MLKAKFTHIYYLAV
+1 
-15 QNRICMLRKC
+15 MLRKC
-25 IFTLAVLASTSIVFT
+25 IFTLVVLSASSLVFT
-40 GCSRNG
+40 GCSSNG
-46 TSSKN
+46 SVKSGE
-51 SSSATGWKI
+51 SSATGWKI
-60 GEEGGFDYKGKDY
+60 GENGGFDYKGKDY

-87 GTFTKGRVQD
+87 GTYTKGRVQD

-120 EVTNK
+120 EVTNL

-130 LDWLQRVF
+130 LEWLKRVF
-138 TDKNGYNPIY
+138 EEQPDIY
-148 NSALPDTL
+148 FSALPDTL

-174 HPAFRTHPVVGVS
+174 HPAFRTHPVVGVN

-208 QKGWI
+208 EKGWI
-213 AKGARISDDI
+213 AKGARTSDDI
-223 KGVTN
+223 QGVTN
-228 FDTETYLKRPDKVY
+228 FDTETYLKRPDLVY
-242 NGEYS
+242 GGNYTAD
-247 KKNVSDV
+247 NVRAA
-254 EDDTED
+254 ENDTED
-260 QIQSFVGNKAIIR
+260 QTQSFVGRRAQITV
-273 ERGEGDVDSI
+273 RGEGTEEDDVK
-283 RVTNASVEYGI
+283 VTNASVEYGI
-294 VLPEYRLPTEAEW
+294 VLPEYRLPTESEW

-374 VYQYPPNDFGLYGMA
+374 VRQYPPNDFGLYGMA

-398 VFRPLTNNEVSDMN
+398 VYRPLTNNEVSDMN
-412 YFRGNIFQTYLNEDG
+412 YFRGNLYQTYITEDG
-427 STDNPKASI
+427 KASFR
-436 NDSVSFYEDNPND
+436 NEASPDFNPNG
-449 RKTYNQLPGSM
+449 RSVYRELPGSI
-460 KKRTIDPENYGD
+460 KKENIVPND
-472 DGNLIKT
+472 FDSEFTNEQLLNT

-490 DGDELY
+490 DGDKLFQREKG
-496 VRDNSKSSDGELNN
+496 NPDGEE
-510 PMYADAFMELR
+510 MYTNAFDETRILEEK
-521 ADQQNR
+521 R
-527 LTLVSNSTR
+527 LTLVSNTTR

-570 CAMSYLGSTSDDRK
+570 CAMSYLGSTSEDRK
-584 PRGLPKN
+584 PRGIPKN

>member
-1 MLKAKFTHIYYLAV
+1 
-15 QNRICMLRKC
+15 MLRKC
-25 IFTLAVLASTSIVFT
+25 IFTLAVLASISIVFT

-46 TSSKN
+46 SVKSGE
-51 SSSATGWKI
+51 SSATGWKI
-60 GEEGGFDYKGKDY
+60 GENGGFDYKGKDY

-87 GTFTKGRVQD
+87 GTFTRGRVQD

-106 PARMQVRSFYMDET
+106 PTRMQVRSFYMDET
-120 EVTNK
+120 EVTNL

-130 LDWLQRVF
+130 LDWLKRVF
-138 TDKNGYNPIY
+138 IDQPEIY
-148 NSALPDTL
+148 FSALPDTL

-208 QKGWI
+208 EKGWI
-213 AKGARISDDI
+213 AKGARTSEAI
-223 KGVTN
+223 KGRVN
-228 FDTETYLKRPDKVY
+228 FDTETYLKRPDLVY
-242 NGEYS
+242 GENYTAD
-247 KKNVSDV
+247 NVRAT
-254 EDDTED
+254 ENDTED
-260 QIQSFVGNKAIIR
+260 QTQSFVGRRAQITV
-273 ERGEGDVDSI
+273 RGEGTEEDDVK
-283 RVTNASVEYGI
+283 VTNASVEYGI
-294 VLPEYRLPTEAEW
+294 VLPEYRLPTESEW

-398 VFRPLTNNEVSDMN
+398 VYRPLTNNEVSDMN
-412 YFRGNIFQTYLNEDG
+412 YFRGNLFQTYITEDG
-427 STDNPKASI
+427 KASVNNDVI
-436 NDSVSFYEDNPND
+436 NYDDNPNG
-449 RKTYNQLPGSM
+449 RSVYSQLPGSIQ
-460 KKRTIDPENYGD
+460 KQNIVPNDFDSEFTNEQLLN
-472 DGNLIKT
+472 T

-490 DGDELY
+490 DGDKLFQREKG
-496 VRDNSKSSDGELNN
+496 NPDGEE
-510 PMYADAFMELR
+510 MYTNAFDETR
-521 ADQQNR
+521 IAEEKR
-527 LTLVSNSTR
+527 LTLVSNTTR

-570 CAMSYLGSTSDDRK
+570 CAMSYLGSTSEDRK
-584 PRGLPKN
+584 PRGIPKN

>member
-1 MLKAKFTHIYYLAV
+1 
-15 QNRICMLRKC
+15 MLRKC
-25 IFTLAVLASTSIVFT
+25 IFTLAVLASISIVFT

-46 TSSKN
+46 SVKSGE
-51 SSSATGWKI
+51 SSATGWKI
-60 GEEGGFDYKGKDY
+60 GENGGFDYKGKDY

-120 EVTNK
+120 EVTNL

-130 LDWLQRVF
+130 LDWLKRVF
-138 TDKNGYNPIY
+138 IDQPEIY
-148 NSALPDTL
+148 FSALPDTL

-208 QKGWI
+208 EKGWI
-213 AKGARISDDI
+213 AKGARTSEAI
-223 KGVTN
+223 KGRVN
-228 FDTETYLKRPDKVY
+228 FDTETYLKRPDLVY
-242 NGEYS
+242 GENYTAD
-247 KKNVSDV
+247 NVRAT
-254 EDDTED
+254 ENDTED
-260 QIQSFVGNKAIIR
+260 QTQSFVGRRAQIAV
-273 ERGEGDVDSI
+273 RGEGTEEDDVK
-283 RVTNASVEYGI
+283 VTNASVEYGI
-294 VLPEYRLPTEAEW
+294 VLPEYRLPTESEW

-398 VFRPLTNNEVSDMN
+398 VYRPLTNNEVSDMN
-412 YFRGNIFQTYLNEDG
+412 YFRGNLFQTYITEDG
-427 STDNPKASI
+427 KASVNNDVI
-436 NDSVSFYEDNPND
+436 NYDDNPNG
-449 RKTYNQLPGSM
+449 RSVYSQLPGSIQ
-460 KKRTIDPENYGD
+460 KQNIVPNDFDSEFTNEQLLN
-472 DGNLIKT
+472 T

-490 DGDELY
+490 DGDKLFQREKG
-496 VRDNSKSSDGELNN
+496 NPDGEE
-510 PMYADAFMELR
+510 MYTNAFDETR
-521 ADQQNR
+521 IAEEKR
-527 LTLVSNSTR
+527 LTLVSNTTR

-570 CAMSYLGSTSDDRK
+570 CAMSYLGSTSEDRK
-584 PRGLPKN
+584 PRGIPKN

>member
-1 MLKAKFTHIYYLAV
+1 
-15 QNRICMLRKC
+15 MLRKC
-25 IFTLAVLASTSIVFT
+25 LFTLAVLASISIVFT

-46 TSSKN
+46 SVKSGE
-51 SSSATGWKI
+51 SSATGWKI
-60 GEEGGFDYKGKDY
+60 GENGGFDYKGKDY

-120 EVTNK
+120 EVTNL

-130 LDWLQRVF
+130 LDWLKRVF
-138 TDKNGYNPIY
+138 IDQPEIY
-148 NSALPDTL
+148 ISALPDTL

-208 QKGWI
+208 EKGWI
-213 AKGARISDDI
+213 AKGARTSNAI
-223 KGVTN
+223 KGRVN
-228 FDTETYLKRPDKVY
+228 FDTETYLKRPDLVY
-242 NGEYS
+242 GENYTAD
-247 KKNVSDV
+247 NVRAA
-254 EDDTED
+254 ENDTED
-260 QIQSFVGNKAIIR
+260 QTQSFVGRRAQITV
-273 ERGEGDVDSI
+273 RGEGTEEDDVK
-283 RVTNASVEYGI
+283 VTNASVEYGI
-294 VLPEYRLPTEAEW
+294 VLPEYRLPTESEW

-332 GDTSRVTQSRNA
+332 GDTSRVTQNRNA

-398 VFRPLTNNEVSDMN
+398 VYRPLTNNEVSDMN
-412 YFRGNIFQTYLNEDG
+412 YFRGNLFQTYITEDG
-427 STDNPKASI
+427 KASVN
-436 NDSVSFYEDNPND
+436 NDVISYDDNPNG
-449 RKTYNQLPGSM
+449 RSVYSQLPGSIQ
-460 KKRTIDPENYGD
+460 KENIVPND
-472 DGNLIKT
+472 FDSEFTNEQLLNT

-490 DGDELY
+490 DGDKLFQREKG
-496 VRDNSKSSDGELNN
+496 NPDGEE
-510 PMYADAFMELR
+510 MYTNAFDEARILEEK
-521 ADQQNR
+521 R
-527 LTLVSNSTR
+527 LTLVSNTTR

-570 CAMSYLGSTSDDRK
+570 CAMSYLGSTSEDRK
-584 PRGLPKN
+584 PRGIPKN

>member
-1 MLKAKFTHIYYLAV
+1 
-15 QNRICMLRKC
+15 MLRKC
-25 IFTLAVLASTSIVFT
+25 IFTLTVLASITIVFT

-46 TSSKN
+46 SVKSGE
-51 SSSATGWKI
+51 SSATGWKI
-60 GEEGGFDYKGKDY
+60 GENGGFDYKGKDY

-106 PARMQVRSFYMDET
+106 PTRMQVRSFYMDET
-120 EVTNK
+120 EVTNL

-130 LDWLQRVF
+130 LDWLKRVF
-138 TDKNGYNPIY
+138 IDQPEIY
-148 NSALPDTL
+148 FSALPDTL

-208 QKGWI
+208 EKGWI
-213 AKGARISDDI
+213 AKGARTSDAI
-223 KGVTN
+223 KGRVN
-228 FDTETYLKRPDKVY
+228 FDTETYLKRPDLVY
-242 NGEYS
+242 GENYTAD
-247 KKNVSDV
+247 NVRAA
-254 EDDTED
+254 ENDTED
-260 QIQSFVGNKAIIR
+260 QTQSFVGRRAQITV
-273 ERGEGDVDSI
+273 RGEGTEEDDVK
-283 RVTNASVEYGI
+283 VTNASVEYGI
-294 VLPEYRLPTEAEW
+294 VLPEYRLPTESEW

-398 VFRPLTNNEVSDMN
+398 VYRPLTNNEVSDMN
-412 YFRGNIFQTYLNEDG
+412 YFRGNLFQTYITEDG
-427 STDNPKASI
+427 KASVNNDVI
-436 NDSVSFYEDNPND
+436 NYDDNPNG
-449 RKTYNQLPGSM
+449 RSVYSQLPGSIQ
-460 KKRTIDPENYGD
+460 KQNIVPNDFDSEFTNEQLLN
-472 DGNLIKT
+472 T

-490 DGDELY
+490 DGDKLFQREKG
-496 VRDNSKSSDGELNN
+496 NPDGEE
-510 PMYADAFMELR
+510 MYTNAFDETR
-521 ADQQNR
+521 IAEEKR
-527 LTLVSNSTR
+527 LTLVSNTTR

-570 CAMSYLGSTSDDRK
+570 CAMSYLGSTSEDRK
-584 PRGLPKN
+584 PRGIPKN